1 MLIAQVGNS
10 RLGAVVLRGPLH
22 SHLRMT
28 EKLRSSSDEPCGVQ
42 GCGSCAD
49 DTQSHGLGGR
59 DPPDEPR
66 FCGFGTRP
74 NMLFYLNYETDPM
87 KTLGVGD
94 IGRRLKAHRMG
105 RGQTA
110 DEIAEK
116 LGISRAAVYRIESGG
131 IVKIETLERLASE
144 LGTSLSSLLGVSIE
158 YHSNAVSYFERMRQI
173 EEQSDQVV
181 AHFPPISYLLTSD
194 QYPIHLKQM
203 LIESL
208 PSYIDNNKKAV
219 REIDAVIAILE
230 ERKRARRLRR
240 LSVVNFVTI
249 PEIERWLKLGVV
261 GRFDLSER
269 ELAMRRVAARAE
281 VENLMNLVEGEPMGI
296 QIALLEHTLP
306 NITFQLFRNKDRI
319 HLGLSPFRL
328 GGELPNIRLGLAMV
342 TAEAQAVELYEKLAE
357 DLWRHA
363 HKGRDAVRLLRAA
376 LDRSGISRAQAATA
390 ARVVASKRRAARA

>member
-1 MLIAQVGNS
+1 MKTS
-10 RLGAVVLRGPLH
+10 
-22 SHLRMT
+22 
-28 EKLRSSSDEPCGVQ
+28 
-42 GCGSCAD
+42 
-49 DTQSHGLGGR
+49 GLG
-59 DPPDEPR
+59 E
-66 FCGFGTRP
+66 
-74 NMLFYLNYETDPM
+74 
-87 KTLGVGD
+87 

-131 IVKIETLERLASE
+131 IVKIETLERLAAE

-194 QYPIHLKQM
+194 QYPVHLKQM
-203 LIESL
+203 LMESL
-208 PSYIDNNKKAV
+208 PSHIDNSKKAV

-240 LSVVNFVTI
+240 LSIVNFVTI

-261 GRFDLSER
+261 GRFDLPEH
-269 ELAMRRVAARAE
+269 ELTMRRVAARAE

-306 NITFQLFRNKDRI
+306 NITFQLFRNKHRI
-319 HLGLSPFRL
+319 RLGLSPFRL

-357 DLWRHA
+357 DLWRYA

-376 LDRSGISRAQAATA
+376 LDRSGIPRARAPAAPRA
-390 ARVVASKRRAARA
+390 LAKVKRRAARA